1 MRDGEEQVKALDDF
15 EDKLLDGIDKLAYAG
30 VPPYEVVFS
39 AIRIFSHLCFAM
51 APSEEVA
58 RKTIMA
64 GVDTGFEKFKGDEE
78 FTEEEDQGGED
89 Q

>member
-1 MRDGEEQVKALDDF
+1 MKDAKVIENQALEDQCKALDDF
-15 EDKLLDGIDKLAYAG
+15 EDKLLEGIDEMAYAG

-39 AIRIFSHLCFAM
+39 AIRIFSHLCFEM

-64 GVDTGFEKFKGDEE
+64 GVDTGFEKFK
-78 FTEEEDQGGED
+78 EDDAE
-89 Q
+89 

>member
-15 EDKLLDGIDKLAYAG
+15 EDKLLDGIDELAHAG
-30 VPPYEVVFS
+30 VPLYEVVFS

-64 GVDTGFEKFKGDEE
+64 GVDTGFEKFKENDVAIAE
-78 FTEEEDQGGED
+78 GG

>member
-15 EDKLLDGIDKLAYAG
+15 EDKLLEGIEELAYAG
-30 VPPYEVVFS
+30 VPAYEVVFS
-39 AIRIFSHLCFAM
+39 AIRICSHLCFEM

-58 RKTIMA
+58 RETIMA
-64 GVDTGFEKFKGDEE
+64 AVDTGFEKFKENDAAIAE
-78 FTEEEDQGGED
+78 GG